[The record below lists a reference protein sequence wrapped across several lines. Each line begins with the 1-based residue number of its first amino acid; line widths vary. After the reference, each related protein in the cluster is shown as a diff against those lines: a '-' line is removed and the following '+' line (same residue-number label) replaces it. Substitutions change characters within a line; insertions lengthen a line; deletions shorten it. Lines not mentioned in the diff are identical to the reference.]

1 MCSSSGPKAAPKTP
15 EAPTMPTTDSSGG
28 MTDKNRRRRAATN
41 SGTILTGSAGVT
53 DQAPTTMKTLLG
65 S

>member
-1 MCSSSGPKAAPKTP
+1 MCSSSGPKPAPKAP
-15 EAPTMPTTDSSGG
+15 EAPTMASPDGG
-28 MTDKNRRRRAATN
+28 RDNAARRRRAAAN

-53 DQAPTTMKTLLG
+53 DRAPTTMKTLLG